1 MAWTANDLKNI
12 ALQEMNHETIT
23 NWNDP
28 LNTDIPIVNGQY
40 ELAVPVA
47 LVKYAWSFANRYAR
61 IDAQPVP
68 TTPNLGTTPG
78 LQKYAYMAELPEDC
92 LGNIS
97 VHTSKYMTTLARYEI
112 VGNIVYT
119 DLPEIFVKYT
129 GRVDESVFPPEFV
142 DWFCIFFASR
152 LNSYLNGDM
161 QRQAVLEQSE
171 AFLFRVAKNID
182 SKRNKHE
189 HLTGNPFLWI
199 RGNMGGGVI

>member
-47 LVKYAWSFANRYAR
+47 LVKYAWSFADCYAKLST
-61 IDAQPVP
+61 QPVP
-68 TTPNLGTTPG
+68 EDSGY
-78 LQKYAYMAELPEDC
+78 QKYRYQATLPDNC

-97 VHTSKYMTTLARYEI
+97 AHTSKNMVTLARYEI
-112 VGNIVYT
+112 IGNTIYT

-129 GRVDESVFPPEFV
+129 GRVDESIFPPEFV

>member
-1 MAWTANDLKNI
+1 MVWTANQLKNI

-47 LVKYAWSFANRYAR
+47 LVKYAWSFADKYAKLTPT
-61 IDAQPVP
+61 AVP
-68 TTPNLGTTPG
+68 TNSGY
-78 LQKYAYMAELPEDC
+78 QKYKYQATLPTDC

-97 VHTSKYMTTLARYEI
+97 AYTSKSLVTLARYEI
-112 VGNIVYT
+112 IGNTIYT
-119 DLPEIFVKYT
+119 NLEEIYVKYT
-129 GRVDESVFPPEFV
+129 ARVDESVFPPEFV

-171 AFLFRVAKNID
+171 SFLFRVAKNVD

-189 HLTGNPFLWI
+189 HLTGNPLLWV